1 MTFIYLFD
9 LNMSNIKSEALA
21 QELQKKDILKN
32 SAEPIEKQEICEIF
46 KNTFWKLQ
54 QFRRT
59 FALV

>member
-1 MTFIYLFD
+1 
-9 LNMSNIKSEALA
+9 MSNIKSEALA

-32 SAEPIEKQEICEIF
+32 SAEPTEKQEIF
-46 KNTFWKLQ
+46 KNTFWELQ